1 MAGIASRNER
11 SINSKNSIG
20 VGTKIILQVS
30 VLVIL
35 ICFVFSVVLYFGAKN
50 PDHNNF
56 KIEIS
61 ITAMVLIFIGILSGI
76 LISIHVKKSLV
87 KINRFA
93 QELENCNLSSRI
105 SISSR
110 DEFGT
115 IAGALN
121 RAAQNIGEVITV
133 VKKQSEATHGKIEGA
148 GQLFGRVSSQIAQVS
163 ASTQQISASIEESSA
178 FFQEISAKVA
188 NAKAETQKAAS
199 KVDEGLDLS
208 MSIDNKAAG
217 IREETYRSKQALE
230 SNYESS
236 KIHLKSAIEKARIV
250 NEISQMA
257 EVIMAIASQTN
268 LLSLNAAIEAARAGE
283 NGSGFAVVA
292 DEVKKLAEESSATA
306 GKIRETIEKV
316 LSAVNELSSSSEI
329 ILDTIGSE
337 ILRDH
342 ERLIGISNEYKNDGE
357 AMKEITSGFAYM
369 SKKIAL
375 SVDEISGSMDEI
387 SGVVEEIAKNSGEIA
402 HSIIDIKEKD
412 EVIEKQAAQNA
423 EMAGNLFTLVD
434 RFKL

>member
-1 MAGIASRNER
+1 MAEKASKNER
-11 SINSKNSIG
+11 SINSKKGIG

-30 VLVIL
+30 VLVVL
-35 ICFVFSVVLYFGAKN
+35 ICFVFSGVLYFGAKN
-50 PDHNNF
+50 PDPNNI
-56 KIEIS
+56 KIEII
-61 ITAMVLIFIGILSGI
+61 ITTMILIFIGVLSGI
-76 LISIHVKKSLV
+76 LISIPVKKSLV

-93 QELENCNLSSRI
+93 QELENCNLSYRI
-105 SISSR
+105 SISNG

-121 RAAQNIGEVITV
+121 RAAQNIGEVIAV

-163 ASTQQISASIEESSA
+163 AATQQISASIEESSA
-178 FFQEISAKVA
+178 FFQEISVKVA
-188 NAKAETQKAAS
+188 NAKGETRKAAS
-199 KVDEGLDLS
+199 KVEEGIDLS
-208 MSIDNKAAG
+208 MSIESKAAG
-217 IREETYRSKQALE
+217 IREETYRSKQILE
-230 SNYESS
+230 NNYGSS
-236 KIHLKSAIEKARIV
+236 KTQLKSAIEKARVV

-292 DEVKKLAEESSATA
+292 DEVKKLAEESSTTA

-316 LSAVNELSSSSEI
+316 LSAVNELSNSSET
-329 ILDTIGSE
+329 ILDTIGNE
-337 ILRDH
+337 ILKDH
-342 ERLIGISNEYKNDGE
+342 ERLIGISDEYKNDG
-357 AMKEITSGFAYM
+357 ATMKEITSGFASM
-369 SKKIAL
+369 SKRIAL
-375 SVDEISGSMDEI
+375 SVDEISGSMEEI
-387 SGVVEEIAKNSGEIA
+387 SGAVEEIAKNSGEIA

-423 EMAGNLFTLVD
+423 EMAGGLLALVD